1 MRKLRQTGRRLPAG
15 RRLSEALERSPPAA
29 RESTSP
35 PLSDAARADARPSTG
50 PIMPAAA
57 GVSTGIPADHVSP
70 VARTVRPGVSARRSG
85 GPPLRP
91 RQLSH
96 KSLSRAST
104 LSPHFPARTRDV
116 GEGTG
121 CLGNQ
126 MFVGTKTWSRLSRRS
141 HVRGSTDGVCRSGCR
156 NARSWTAG
164 SPEPEAQRTRW
175 RTCARLCHLTG
186 GELDQTQFLLGHV
199 SIQTTERHLG
209 CSQKLRIAVNDRL
222 GIEPDA
228 A

>member
-70 VARTVRPGVSARRSG
+70 VARTVRAGVSARRSG

-104 LSPHFPARTRDV
+104 LSPHFPARTGMSAKVPAVSEIRCLLGRKHGQDCPADPTY
-116 GEGTG
+116 EEALTG
-121 CLGNQ
+121 SAGRAAVTPVLGRPGARNRRPRGPGGAPAPV
-126 MFVGTKTWSRLSRRS
+126 FAILPAVNWIKPSSCSATSPSRR
-141 HVRGSTDGVCRSGCR
+141 RSATSDAG
-156 NARSWTAG
+156 RSSG
-164 SPEPEAQRTRW
+164 SP
-175 RTCARLCHLTG
+175 
-186 GELDQTQFLLGHV
+186 
-199 SIQTTERHLG
+199 
-209 CSQKLRIAVNDRL
+209 
-222 GIEPDA
+222 
-228 A
+228 